1 MKALFKI
8 VGICLVAFCFHLNVA
23 AAKPKPKAPAFDA
36 ALLKETEAFLRAVD
50 KVLVVKGDGS
60 DTKRR
65 ADHSRWGQDIKKRAV
80 VFVGSGT
87 DREQFESPY
96 RPCQM
101 ATHAAV
107 EIWMAKLNYESRP
120 TKSYHDW
127 IERATRDYQEEMSSC
142 RAAKR

>member
-23 AAKPKPKAPAFDA
+23 AAKPRAPAFDA

-87 DREQFESPY
+87 DREQFESPF

-101 ATHAAV
+101 AVHHAV
-107 EIWMAKLNYESRP
+107 EIWVTRLSYDSRP
-120 TKSYHDW
+120 TKMDHDF
-127 IERATRDYQEEMSSC
+127 IERYKREYQSELQEC
-142 RAAKR
+142 RAAKP